1 MPERC
6 SRCGDIVG
14 DASDCP
20 HCGFRV
26 HEHNLQQQVNM
37 LEDAIAGWQKVSEEQ
52 QRELERPCIPWRHH
66 SEHGDTFEDGEKMMV
81 AVHVR
86 NNRTGQCYWE
96 IGCVFAAVD
105 DTEGTCTLEPM
116 YDGYWGWSWCDVE
129 WWMPMSELLGTLP
142 WPEAANAAERGE
154 G

>member
-1 MPERC
+1 MKL
-6 SRCGDIVG
+6 D
-14 DASDCP
+14 
-20 HCGFRV
+20 HK
-26 HEHNLQQQVNM
+26 H
-37 LEDAIAGWQKVSEEQ
+37 IAGILSSEPVDLRTENA
-52 QRELERPCIPWRHH
+52 ELRAEADRLTATPCIPWRHH